1 MSRPVLHDAAVGA
14 AGAGIAEKS
23 GDVEGD
29 TAAACTKLDAIG
41 NTTKVSSG
49 HQLARQAGLGH
60 GRSAIAGDRDSAG
73 DEQWPIV

>member
-1 MSRPVLHDAAVGA
+1 VSRPVLHDAAVGA

-23 GDVEGD
+23 ADVEGVD
-29 TAAACTKLDAIG
+29 TAQACTKLDAIG

-60 GRSAIAGDRDSAG
+60 GRSAIAGNRNSAG
-73 DEQWPIV
+73 DEQWP